1 MRAVFA
7 LAFVAGCAHSN
18 SAAPKELALAGFE
31 REFADSRAK
40 LRVVALLSTT

>member
-1 MRAVFA
+1 MRTLLA

-18 SAAPKELALAGFE
+18 SAAPKDFALGAFE

-40 LRVVALLSTT
+40 VRVVALLSTT